1 LKKREPET
9 FMLVCYYEPQKDFS
23 SDIDL
28 NQVNTNVNKVS
39 AQVDKLE
46 NEMKVT

>member
-1 LKKREPET
+1 
-9 FMLVCYYEPQKDFS
+9 MLVCYYEPQKDFS
-23 SDIDL
+23 SDIGL